1 MIERITIMSNNEM
14 LKIIEKKRIELIKI
28 VQKNGINSKI
38 SIKFSQELDSLLTEY
53 IKQDLHNKKTLN

>member
-1 MIERITIMSNNEM
+1 MPNNEM

-38 SIKFSQELDSLLTEY
+38 SIKFSQELDNLLTEY
-53 IKQDLHNKKTLN
+53 IKQDLQNKKTLK

>member
-1 MIERITIMSNNEM
+1 MPNNEM

-38 SIKFSQELDSLLTEY
+38 SIKFSQELDNLLTEY
-53 IKQDLHNKKTLN
+53 IKQDLQNKKTLN

>member
-1 MIERITIMSNNEM
+1 MPNYEM

-38 SIKFSQELDSLLTEY
+38 SIKFSQELDNLLTEY
-53 IKQDLHNKKTLN
+53 IKQDLQNKKTLN

>member
-1 MIERITIMSNNEM
+1 MSNNEM